1 MLSDR
6 RVHATI
12 PTADLAVARAFYE
25 GVLGLVPRQVLETA
39 VLYDAG
45 GGSVFAVSRSSGKA
59 SGTHTQLAFT
69 TTDIEADAAALRA
82 IGIRFEEYD
91 YPTLRTVDGIA
102 QLGADR
108 AAWFK
113 DPEGNILALIEF
125 AVGG

>member
-1 MLSDR
+1 
-6 RVHATI
+6 
-12 PTADLAVARAFYE
+12 
-25 GVLGLVPRQVLETA
+25 VLETA

-59 SGTHTQLAFT
+59 SGSHTQMAFT

-91 YPTLRTVDGIA
+91 YPSLRTVDGIA

-113 DPEGNILALIEF
+113 DPEGNILALIQF